1 MVCFIK
7 NIVISAC
14 TSHLIFAYLG
24 VHFLHSMKYI
34 HRDIKPANVLLYKSS
49 PDDSEYTYKL
59 ADFGLAVEF
68 SNHSDLSTVCGT
80 KRFMAPEM
88 DGSRQYGPEVD
99 IWSLGVLFFSLLIGK
114 HAQVNATKEET
125 YKPIKEHNL
134 KPLYPTDLTRH
145 IPVEYEPNVY
155 CRTTSL

>member
-1 MVCFIK
+1 ME
-7 NIVISAC
+7 
-14 TSHLIFAYLG
+14 
-24 VHFLHSMKYI
+24 YI

-49 PDDSEYTYKL
+49 PNDSEYTYKL

-68 SNHSDLSTVCGT
+68 SNDSDLSTVCGT

-125 YKPIKEHNL
+125 YRPIKENNL
-134 KPLYPTDLTRH
+134 KPLYPTDLQISPKTQELINSMLCNNPKRRSSL
-145 IPVEYEPNVY
+145 INVEKFGLWFV
-155 CRTTSL
+155 SL